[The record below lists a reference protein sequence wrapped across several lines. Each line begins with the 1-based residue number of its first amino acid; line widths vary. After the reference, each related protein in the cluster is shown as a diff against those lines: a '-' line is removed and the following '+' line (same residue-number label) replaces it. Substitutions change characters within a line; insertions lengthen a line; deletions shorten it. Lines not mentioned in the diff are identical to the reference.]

1 MSLWVRLG
9 YARMVS
15 RSARRSLWLNG
26 FEPAFKSRQPDQLYL
41 VGIHQF
47 PPIERDPLIQM
58 SLATRSFFIKCAMGI
73 QT

>member
-1 MSLWVRLG
+1 MLEWFRGRAVAQLG
-9 YARMVS
+9 SALEWGS
-15 RSARRSLWLNG
+15 RG
-26 FEPAFKSRQPDQLYL
+26 PAFKSRQPDQLYL